1 MNAIVPSGLVKV
13 DQLEVGLV
21 DEVRS
26 LQGMASALTRH
37 VAFCEAT
44 QFFVNRGNELIHRRF
59 IAGSDRGEQVRYP

>member
-1 MNAIVPSGLVKV
+1 VNAILPSGLVKA

-37 VAFCEAT
+37 VAFCEPT
-44 QFFVNRGNELIHRRF
+44 QFFVNRGNELIDRRF
-59 IAGSDRGEQVRYP
+59 VTGSDRGEQVGYF